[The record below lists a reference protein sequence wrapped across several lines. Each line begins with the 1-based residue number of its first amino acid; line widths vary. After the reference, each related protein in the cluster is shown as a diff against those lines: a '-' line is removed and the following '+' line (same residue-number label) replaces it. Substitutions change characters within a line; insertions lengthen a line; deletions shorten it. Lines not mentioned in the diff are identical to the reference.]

1 MCGIFFLNKF
11 AYAVFKDREKG
22 CFFLENAPE
31 CFFCIL
37 ECETF
42 KHPIFSCPSLLSLKN
57 ILQTDYWRVNFLS
70 TNIVNLK
77 YVVAV
82 IRRAYAK
89 SSTSWKIHLQDFVS
103 L

>member
-1 MCGIFFLNKF
+1 MCGKTFLNKC
-11 AYAVFKDREKG
+11 AYAVFKDCEKR
-22 CFFLENAPE
+22 CFFLENAPD

-42 KHPIFSCPSLLSLKN
+42 EQPIFNCPSLQPSKI
-57 ILQTDYWRVNFLS
+57 ILQTDNWRVNILS
-70 TNIVNLK
+70 TNIVKLK

-89 SSTSWKIHLQDFVS
+89 SSTS
-103 L
+103 

>member
-1 MCGIFFLNKF
+1 MCGKTFLNKF
-11 AYAVFKDREKG
+11 AYVVFKHRKKR

-37 ECETF
+37 ECELF
-42 KHPIFSCPSLLSLKN
+42 KQPIFSCPSLQSLKN
-57 ILQTDYWRVNFLS
+57 ILQTDNWRVNFLS
-70 TNIVNLK
+70 LNLVNLK

-82 IRRAYAK
+82 FRRAYAK

-103 L
+103 W